1 MIQRNPIYSYDD
13 WLNGKVFFGGA
24 YSHDSREEAKEFRL
38 RVPSVNFYSF
48 SEEDE
53 SRIKKEQ
60 KRIFEKLVEE
70 ELQRRIDIFKLR
82 YKKSR
87 EKLTLVKETL
97 GSIYKALKS
106 ESGPIEFKHQ
116 GKLFDESEARIFRN
130 YYKFSIVGG
139 EEHYL
144 FIQGPNSKETCFYS
158 PPIQVYAEV
167 FYNFSLW
174 MVEEYKNLAVPKVK
188 SDAGFK
194 PGKLFQ
200 RMTIEEQYNR
210 LDKLRLGLMN
220 VSKPFVESSKPTF
233 SNAFLG
239 KEIRNKI
246 VWTGTVSEL
255 SYFIKRIIS
264 KKVTEQ
270 EKDKWKVTIK
280 CFKKPKSEFKISS
293 LQHPGTKPTKA
304 RVHML
309 NSIIKAVFPKA
320 K

>member
-1 MIQRNPIYSYDD
+1 
-13 WLNGKVFFGGA
+13 
-24 YSHDSREEAKEFRL
+24 
-38 RVPSVNFYSF
+38 
-48 SEEDE
+48 
-53 SRIKKEQ
+53 
-60 KRIFEKLVEE
+60 
-70 ELQRRIDIFKLR
+70 
-82 YKKSR
+82 
-87 EKLTLVKETL
+87 
-97 GSIYKALKS
+97 
-106 ESGPIEFKHQ
+106 
-116 GKLFDESEARIFRN
+116 
-130 YYKFSIVGG
+130 VGG
-139 EEHYL
+139 EENCL
-144 FIQGPNSKETCFYS
+144 FIQGPNSKETCFYN

-167 FYNFSLW
+167 FYKFSLW

-194 PGKLFQ
+194 PGMLFQ
-200 RMTIEEQYNR
+200 GMTIEEQYNR
-210 LDKLRLGLMN
+210 LDKLRLGLIN
-220 VSKPFVESSKPTF
+220 VSKPFVKSSKPTF

-280 CFKKPKSEFKISS
+280 CFKKPKSEFTISS
-293 LQHPGTKPTKA
+293 LRHPGTKPTKG

-320 K
+320 R